1 MDRNL
6 WKDGIFGLIVGDALG
21 VPVEFSGREEREVDP
36 VTGMRAYGTHNQ
48 PAGTWSDDSSMTL
61 ATLESIRQKGKIDY
75 KDMMDKFTRWYLYG
89 DYTPFQEVFDVGIA
103 TSKAI
108 IRYEK
113 GADPVD
119 SGGKTEWDNGNG
131 SLMRILPVCLYL
143 YNRQKRICTSE
154 NESIYIIHNVSA
166 LTHAHLRSQIACGIY
181 YFMVQ
186 SVIGKNGDLLARLQ
200 QGMDEACQYYRSDLK
215 NHVEMRQ
222 FSRLF
227 DLKTFAGLPKSQI
240 KSSGYVVDTLEA
252 VVWCLITTTS
262 LQDAVLQAVNL
273 GEDTDTVGAITGS
286 LAGLYY
292 GYDAIPAK
300 WLQTL
305 QRREWIEQLV
315 CDDITVT
322 L

>member
-1 MDRNL
+1 
-6 WKDGIFGLIVGDALG
+6 
-21 VPVEFSGREEREVDP
+21 
-36 VTGMRAYGTHNQ
+36 
-48 PAGTWSDDSSMTL
+48 
-61 ATLESIRQKGKIDY
+61 
-75 KDMMDKFTRWYLYG
+75 
-89 DYTPFQEVFDVGIA
+89 
-103 TSKAI
+103 
-108 IRYEK
+108 
-113 GADPVD
+113 
-119 SGGKTEWDNGNG
+119 
-131 SLMRILPVCLYL
+131 
-143 YNRQKRICTSE
+143 
-154 NESIYIIHNVSA
+154 
-166 LTHAHLRSQIACGIY
+166 
-181 YFMVQ
+181 MVQ
-186 SVIGKNGDLLARLQ
+186 SVIWKNGDLLARLQ
-200 QGMDEACQYYRSDLK
+200 QGMDEACQYYRGDLK
-215 NHVEMRQ
+215 NHVEMGQ

-227 DLKTFAGLPKSQI
+227 DLKTFAELPKSQI